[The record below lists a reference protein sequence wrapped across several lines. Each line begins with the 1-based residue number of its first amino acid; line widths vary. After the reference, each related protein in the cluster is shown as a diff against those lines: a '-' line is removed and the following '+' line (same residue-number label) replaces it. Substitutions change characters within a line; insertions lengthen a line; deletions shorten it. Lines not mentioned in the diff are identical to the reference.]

1 MIKNLVIDAIEMTHS
16 YISEEGNFSTEDVLV
31 VGYTNDLL
39 SLIVSSYNRAKNVET
54 STKNELQIIDEKLM
68 LFWVSSENKYFTVQ
82 TSASIIDDLEEL
94 SVTGAGV
101 LENDAWKDKCL
112 SYTSPSTSEILYF
125 VIKPLYK
132 EVEADYAGFDNTK
145 ALKFDSIDNYLT
157 IESKA
162 GGNELDRIL
171 NKDEP
176 WTIAIKIEQYVADA
190 NFQGLFSKGTVGSLN
205 RSNNGN
211 MAPYYVRTAGQY
223 PAGQNG
229 WYTREN
235 GWYIMINKPG
245 TGVFEYH
252 PIMQG
257 GKIGIRQYTFTH
269 AASIGTTPVT
279 GLLNFGKKIEGNN
292 YTDYFQGWASAIAVY
307 PFQANT
313 ILINKMLALHYVDK
327 DITLDPTL
335 QASKDTLIAE
345 NRTDITKLAEHIDA
359 TDVIDL
365 NDREND
371 MTGVKGILKVVPHN
385 FDSSLDIDDIIEI

>member
-1 MIKNLVIDAIEMTHS
+1 MMN
-16 YISEEGNFSTEDVLV
+16 EEGNFSTEDVLV
-31 VGYTNDLL
+31 AGYTNDLFL
-39 SLIVSSYNRAKNVET
+39 LVVSSYTRAKNVET

-82 TSASIIDDLEEL
+82 TSASLIGDLEEL
-94 SVTGAGV
+94 PVTSAGA
-101 LENDAWKDKCL
+101 LENDAWKGKCL
-112 SYTSPSTSEILYF
+112 SYTSPSTSETLYF
-125 VIKPLYK
+125 VIKSLHK
-132 EVEADYAGFDNTK
+132 EVEAEYAGFDNTK
-145 ALKFDSIDNYLT
+145 ALNFDSIDNYLT

-190 NFQGLFSKGTVGSLN
+190 NFQGLFSKSTVGSLN

-235 GWYIMINKPG
+235 GWYIMVNKPSE
-245 TGVFEYH
+245 GVFEYH

-269 AASIGTTPVT
+269 TASIGTTPVT

-313 ILINKMLALHYVDK
+313 ILINKMLALHYVNK
-327 DITLDPTL
+327 DITLNSTL
-335 QASKDTLIAE
+335 QASKDTLIADGVT
-345 NRTDITKLAEHIDA
+345 NITELDEHIDA
-359 TDVIDL
+359 IDVVDL
-365 NDREND
+365 NNRENE
-371 MTGVKGILKVVPHN
+371 MTGVKGVLKVVPHN
-385 FDSSLDIDDIIEI
+385 FDSSLDIDDIVDI